1 MKSISSAHTLKK
13 MLSSET
19 TLLAETEMI
28 INSVIK
34 QAAGYKN
41 LTLLL
46 PLYKYEIVKIF
57 VFAFT
62 VRDLWTNL

>member
-19 TLLAETEMI
+19 TLLAEIEMI
-28 INSVIK
+28 INSAIK

-41 LTLLL
+41 
-46 PLYKYEIVKIF
+46 
-57 VFAFT
+57 
-62 VRDLWTNL
+62 